1 MTCSS
6 AASGDDARLTT
17 DELFVTLTSRAR
29 RVVLFHLHQ
38 QAAETFDGLVDVVR
52 EYTDTC
58 ADVGTDDSYHV
69 GMTLAEHHLPR
80 LERLDLVDYD
90 RIHDTVNLKDTPAD
104 FGEWLDLAIHRELY
118 WVQLHEQAGKD
129 EDDNE
134 DEGKGNGPYDV
145 GDAW

>member
-6 AASGDDARLTT
+6 AASGDDTRLTT

-29 RVVLFHLHQ
+29 RIVLFHLHQ

-52 EYTDTC
+52 EYTDTR

-80 LERLDLVDYD
+80 LERLDLVVYD

-104 FGEWLDLAIHRELY
+104 FGEWLDLAIRRELC
-118 WVQLHEQAGKD
+118 WIQIREQAVKD
-129 EDDNE
+129 E
-134 DEGKGNGPYDV
+134 DEGKGDGPYDV
-145 GDAW
+145 GDAT